1 MPRHFTD
8 PLHMILHGGLEELGF
23 LFPDE
28 VEHRLLE
35 YIALLGKWNEAYNLT
50 AVRDPLQMITHHI
63 LDSLAIRPFL
73 KGPAIIDIGSGAGLP
88 GIPLA
93 IARPQYNFTLLD
105 SNSKKTRFMIQ
116 AKGELALANVQVV
129 HERVEKY
136 NPAQKFDT
144 LVTRAFAS
152 LAEMVAAAQHLLAP
166 EGEFVAM
173 KGAYPGD
180 ELEQVPEPF
189 RVFEVI
195 ELHVPG
201 LGERRHLVRMGRST
215 GE

>member
-8 PLHMILHGGLEELGF
+8 PPHMILHGGLEELGF
-23 LFPDE
+23 LFPDD
-28 VEHRLLE
+28 VEHRLLD

-166 EGEFVAM
+166 DGEFLAM
-173 KGAYPGD
+173 KGAYPSD

-189 RVFEVI
+189 RVLEVI
-195 ELHVPG
+195 ELQVPG

-215 GE
+215 DE